1 MSTKESSVLFFSV
14 RPLKMFFG
22 CFVDFYALA
31 LFLIASFNGLR
42 IANKR
47 RRVAAA
53 VAAVAAAAADYS
65 ETGNSATIQVLIK

>member
-1 MSTKESSVLFFSV
+1 
-14 RPLKMFFG
+14 MFFG

-53 VAAVAAAAADYS
+53 VAAAAADYS

>member
-1 MSTKESSVLFFSV
+1 MSKKESSVLFFSV

-53 VAAVAAAAADYS
+53 VAAVAAADYS

>member
-1 MSTKESSVLFFSV
+1 MSKKESSVLFFSV

-53 VAAVAAAAADYS
+53 VAASAADYC

>member
-1 MSTKESSVLFFSV
+1 MSKKESSVLFFSV

-53 VAAVAAAAADYS
+53 VAVAAADYS